1 MKPIAILQHND
12 EVPPGYL
19 GDAIK
24 DAGLPSRVVRLYAGD
39 DLPAL
44 DEVSAIVSLG
54 GIMGAYEEADFA
66 FLATEKALLRSAV
79 DNDIPVLGICLGCQ
93 ILADALGGN
102 AYPAGEHEVEF
113 RALRVVAAAADDPV
127 LGLLTQPVLSFHG
140 DTWDVP
146 PGASVLVTSDRYPHG
161 FRMGSAVAVQSHPE
175 ASVAIAKGWVEL
187 YGREKLVAE
196 GVDPDELIGA
206 MELGSPQNASRAMQM
221 FAAWLEEV
229 VASG

>member
-19 GDAIK
+19 GDAIEQ
-24 DAGLPSRVVRLYAGD
+24 AGLPNRVVRLFAGD
-39 DLPAL
+39 DLPGL

-54 GIMGAYEEADFA
+54 GIMGAYQETDFD
-66 FLATEKALLRSAV
+66 FLAAEKDLLLSAV
-79 DNDIPVLGICLGCQ
+79 ADDVPVLGICLGCQ

-113 RALRVVAAAADDPV
+113 GSLSVAAAAADDPV

-175 ASVAIAKGWVEL
+175 ASAEIARGWVEL
-187 YGREKLVAE
+187 YGREKLVAG
-196 GVDPDELIGA
+196 GVDPEGLISA
-206 MELGSPQNASRAMQM
+206 MELGSAQNAARAMQM
-221 FAAWLEEV
+221 FSAWLEEV
-229 VASG
+229 AGSG